1 MFTSLVRKTQEFF
14 GPSNAPRVPLLG
26 AASSTATNVG
36 YSSAGVVTYPQTSE
50 PMTAMSGVVSSSVTP
65 TINNSTKSSGFGGT
79 CTQVANDEA
88 IARVVQA
95 NEGDA
100 KRKTQEFFGPSNA
113 PRVPLLGAASSTA
126 TNVGYSS
133 AGVVTYPQT
142 SEPMTAMSGVVSSSV
157 TPTINNSTKSSGFG
171 GTCTQVANDEAIA
184 SVIQANEGDA
194 KRKTQEFFGPSNVA
208 NPDANV
214 ANTAPKT
221 PPDDDFKDIIDAT
234 LKPEDD
240 CNTLSDLN
248 MAELDL
254 SFDNEADTLNTTGI
268 RFPMLKERSSYSPPL
283 ETMVAFSNT
292 VAGEIASEQQKKRFP
307 EEKTE
312 SELVETTPETPRESQ
327 AAPKTP
333 AEEYC
338 DMIRKWFKGDG
349 KVSVRLEKTSNALA
363 GAVIVTVVIERNT
376 KPKGKKKRR
385 LPQTKMDYRYYVL
398 GVHSCKRE
406 YETSISRAED
416 LALGVVR
423 GINVEVSWITLIVIE
438 SLHFVLFTSLNFI
451 FLPHI
456 AIPQSSPNSRKRE
469 RKNFTNRLQDD
480 EQASGVTCIKCSC
493 DTSVIDNGNS
503 LYSNPGNAYL
513 CQMLQIKIEKK
524 DALEEFPSVSAFL
537 DYYIKEDKHLD
548 NELQDYRVPDIKA
561 LRKARFDD
569 IPLDT
574 YRAYKFAHGS
584 ILAKKNGI

>member
-1 MFTSLVRKTQEFF
+1 MGASAPSNAPQVPSLRAASSTATNVGYSSVGVVTYPQTSEPMTAISGVASSSSDTPTINNLTKSIGFGGTCTQTQVANDEAIAHVVQANEGDAKRKTQEFF
-14 GPSNAPRVPLLG
+14 GPSNAPQDP
-26 AASSTATNVG
+26 SSTATNVG

-50 PMTAMSGVVSSSVTP
+50 PTTAMSGVA
-65 TINNSTKSSGFGGT
+65 T

-88 IARVVQA
+88 IAHVVQA

-100 KRKTQEFFGPSNA
+100 KRKTQEFFGP
-113 PRVPLLGAASSTA
+113 
-126 TNVGYSS
+126 
-133 AGVVTYPQT
+133 
-142 SEPMTAMSGVVSSSV
+142 
-157 TPTINNSTKSSGFG
+157 
-171 GTCTQVANDEAIA
+171 
-184 SVIQANEGDA
+184 
-194 KRKTQEFFGPSNVA
+194 NVA
-208 NPDANV
+208 NPNANF

-240 CNTLSDLN
+240 CNTLPDLN

-254 SFDNEADTLNTTGI
+254 SFEKEADTLNAT
-268 RFPMLKERSSYSPPL
+268 RFPRLKERPYSPPL

-292 VAGEIASEQQKKRFP
+292 VAGEIAFEQQKKQFP
-307 EEKTE
+307 EEEK
-312 SELVETTPETPRESQ
+312 TPETPRESQ
-327 AAPKTP
+327 AAPKKP

-338 DMIRKWFKGDG
+338 DMIRKWFEGDD

-363 GAVIVTVVIERNT
+363 AAVIVTVKIERNT

-385 LPQTKMDYRYYVL
+385 IPQTKMDYRYYVL

-406 YETSISRAED
+406 YETNISWAEK
-416 LALGVVR
+416 LALDVVR

-456 AIPQSSPNSRKRE
+456 AIPQSSPNSKKRE

>member
-1 MFTSLVRKTQEFF
+1 MGTNA
-14 GPSNAPRVPLLG
+14 PSNAPQVPSLR
-26 AASSTATNVG
+26 AASSTATNMG

-50 PMTAMSGVVSSSVTP
+50 PMTAISGVASSSSDTP
-65 TINNSTKSSGFGGT
+65 TINNLTKSIGFGGT
-79 CTQVANDEA
+79 CTQTQVANDKA
-88 IARVVQA
+88 IAHVVQA

-100 KRKTQEFFGPSNA
+100 GRKTREFFGP
-113 PRVPLLGAASSTA
+113 
-126 TNVGYSS
+126 
-133 AGVVTYPQT
+133 
-142 SEPMTAMSGVVSSSV
+142 
-157 TPTINNSTKSSGFG
+157 
-171 GTCTQVANDEAIA
+171 
-184 SVIQANEGDA
+184 
-194 KRKTQEFFGPSNVA
+194 NVA
-208 NPDANV
+208 NPNANV

-221 PPDDDFKDIIDAT
+221 PPDDDFKDIIGTT

-240 CNTLSDLN
+240 CNTLPDLN

-254 SFDNEADTLNTTGI
+254 FEKEAADTLNAT
-268 RFPMLKERSSYSPPL
+268 RFPRLKERPYSPPL
-283 ETMVAFSNT
+283 ETMVAYADT
-292 VAGEIASEQQKKRFP
+292 VADEIALEQQKKRFP
-307 EEKTE
+307 KEK
-312 SELVETTPETPRESQ
+312 TPETPRESQ
-327 AAPKTP
+327 AAPKMT

-338 DMIRKWFKGDG
+338 DMIRKWFEGDD
-349 KVSVRLEKTSNALA
+349 KVSVRLAKLSNALA
-363 GAVIVTVVIERNT
+363 AAVIVTVQIERNT

-385 LPQTKMDYRYYVL
+385 IPQTKMDYRYYVL
-398 GVHSCKRE
+398 GVHSSKRE
-406 YETSISRAED
+406 YETNIDRAEK
-416 LALGVVR
+416 LALDVVR

-438 SLHFVLFTSLNFI
+438 SLHFVLSTSLNFI

-493 DTSVIDNGNS
+493 DTSVIDNGSS

-561 LRKARFDD
+561 LRKARFDN

>member
-1 MFTSLVRKTQEFF
+1 MFTSLVLKTMGASAPVGAPQV
-14 GPSNAPRVPLLG
+14 PSLG
-26 AASSTATNVG
+26 AASSTDTNVG
-36 YSSAGVVTYPQTSE
+36 YSSAGVVTYPQACE
-50 PMTAMSGVVSSSVTP
+50 PMTAMSGKASSSVTP

-79 CTQVANDEA
+79 
-88 IARVVQA
+88 
-95 NEGDA
+95 G
-100 KRKTQEFFGPSNA
+100 
-113 PRVPLLGAASSTA
+113 
-126 TNVGYSS
+126 
-133 AGVVTYPQT
+133 
-142 SEPMTAMSGVVSSSV
+142 
-157 TPTINNSTKSSGFG
+157 
-171 GTCTQVANDEAIA
+171 CTQVANDEAIA

-194 KRKTQEFFGPSNVA
+194 KWKTEEFFG
-208 NPDANV
+208 V

-221 PPDDDFKDIIDAT
+221 PPDDDFNNIIDTT
-234 LKPEDD
+234 LKEDD

-248 MAELDL
+248 MSELDL
-254 SFDNEADTLNTTGI
+254 SFGDEADTLNITSL
-268 RFPMLKERSSYSPPL
+268 RFPMLTKERSYSPPL
-283 ETMVAFSNT
+283 ETMVAVNNT
-292 VAGEIASEQQKKRFP
+292 VAGEIASEHKKRFP
-307 EEKTE
+307 EEKIE
-312 SELVETTPETPRESQ
+312 SELVEATPETPKESQ

-333 AEEYC
+333 AEEYY
-338 DMIRKWFKGDG
+338 DMVRSWFIDD
-349 KVSVRLEKTSNALA
+349 KVTSVRLEKTSNALV

-385 LPQTKMDYRYYVL
+385 IPQTKMDYRYYVL

-423 GINVEVSWITLIVIE
+423 GTNVEVSWITLIVID

-469 RKNFTNRLQDD
+469 RKKFTNRLQDD

-493 DTSVIDNGNS
+493 DTSVIDNGIS

-548 NELQDYRVPDIKA
+548 NELQDHRVPDIKA

>member
-1 MFTSLVRKTQEFF
+1 MGTNA
-14 GPSNAPRVPLLG
+14 PSNAPQVPSLR
-26 AASSTATNVG
+26 AASSTATNMG

-50 PMTAMSGVVSSSVTP
+50 PMTAISGVASSSSDTP
-65 TINNSTKSSGFGGT
+65 TINNLTKSIGFGGT
-79 CTQVANDEA
+79 CTQTQVANDKA
-88 IARVVQA
+88 IAHVVQA

-100 KRKTQEFFGPSNA
+100 GRKTREFFGPSIA
-113 PRVPLLGAASSTA
+113 PQDPSSTA
-126 TNVGYSS
+126 
-133 AGVVTYPQT
+133 
-142 SEPMTAMSGVVSSSV
+142 
-157 TPTINNSTKSSGFG
+157 
-171 GTCTQVANDEAIA
+171 TCTQVANDKAIA
-184 SVIQANEGDA
+184 HVVQANEGDA
-194 KRKTQEFFGPSNVA
+194 GRKTREFFGPNVA
-208 NPDANV
+208 NPNANV

-221 PPDDDFKDIIDAT
+221 PPDDDFKDIIGTT

-240 CNTLSDLN
+240 CNTLPDLN

-254 SFDNEADTLNTTGI
+254 FEKEADTLNAT
-268 RFPMLKERSSYSPPL
+268 RFARLEQRPYSPPL
-283 ETMVAFSNT
+283 ETMVAYADT
-292 VAGEIASEQQKKRFP
+292 VADEIALEQQKKRFP
-307 EEKTE
+307 KEK
-312 SELVETTPETPRESQ
+312 TPETPRESQ
-327 AAPKTP
+327 AAPKMT

-338 DMIRKWFKGDG
+338 DMIRKWFEGDD
-349 KVSVRLEKTSNALA
+349 KVSVRLAKLSNALA
-363 GAVIVTVVIERNT
+363 AAVIVTVQIERNT

-385 LPQTKMDYRYYVL
+385 IPQTKMDYRYYVL
-398 GVHSCKRE
+398 GVHSSKRE
-406 YETSISRAED
+406 YETNIDRAEK
-416 LALGVVR
+416 LALDVVR

-438 SLHFVLFTSLNFI
+438 SLHFVLSTSLNFI

-493 DTSVIDNGNS
+493 DTSVIDNGSS

-561 LRKARFDD
+561 LRKARFDN